1 MDRIKNWFRS
11 LGSKA
16 QSFMYGRYGYDELS
30 QFLSMAA
37 FLCIVIGLFAYPGF
51 FCGLAMALYLIS
63 MLRMYSQ
70 NTAKRQQERNFYLRK
85 TQPLRDWKALQKRK
99 FADRKTH
106 RFYRCSQCKASLRV
120 PKGKGRIK
128 IRCPK
133 CGTEII
139 KKT

>member
-51 FCGLAMALYLIS
+51 FCGIAMALYLVT
-63 MLRMYSQ
+63 MFRMYSK
-70 NTAKRQQERNFYLRK
+70 NIVKRQRERDAYLRR
-85 TQPLRDWKALQKRK
+85 TQPLRDWQALQKRK
-99 FADRKTH
+99 FNDRKTH
-106 RFYRCSQCKASLRV
+106 RFYRCSQCKTSLRV
-120 PKGKGRIK
+120 PKGKGKIK
-128 IRCPK
+128 IHCPK
-133 CGTEII
+133 CGAEII

>member
-51 FCGLAMALYLIS
+51 LCGLAMALYLIS
-63 MLRMYSQ
+63 MLRMYSK

-120 PKGKGRIK
+120 PRGKGRIK

>member
-63 MLRMYSQ
+63 MLRMYSK